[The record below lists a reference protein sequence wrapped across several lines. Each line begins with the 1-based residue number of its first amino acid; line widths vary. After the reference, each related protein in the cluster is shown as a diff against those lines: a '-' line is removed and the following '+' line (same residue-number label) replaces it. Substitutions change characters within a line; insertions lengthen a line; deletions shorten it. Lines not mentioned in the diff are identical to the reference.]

1 MQYSIPLGLLALYGH
16 QKGAATRL
24 IVLYRTATS
33 GMDLGLLG
41 TFRTQFERRTE
52 RFSNTNEQHEESF
65 VPGNHV

>member
-1 MQYSIPLGLLALYGH
+1 MPLGLLALHGH

-33 GMDLGLLG
+33 RTDLVLDG

-52 RFSNTNEQHEESF
+52 RFYYTNEQHEESF